1 MHFLGM
7 AGMPRRIPDYPLHFF
22 GWNHLASIGS
32 YSSLTGIALF
42 LYILAIGLLSRINH
56 SKNLITSHE

>member
-1 MHFLGM
+1 
-7 AGMPRRIPDYPLHFF
+7 MPRRIPDYPLHFF

-42 LYILAIGLLSRINH
+42 LYILAIGLLSRINK
-56 SKNLITSHE
+56 SRKLITSHE

>member
-32 YSSLTGIALF
+32 YSSLTGIFLF
-42 LYILAIGLLSRINH
+42 LYILAVGLISRLNMAP
-56 SKNLITSHE
+56 KYEN